1 MAINT
6 PRVRLSNRA
15 AKAIPNMIANWLRRY
30 KLVNLFIYAILGP
43 QHFLYF
49 FLLPQAHGWFLMPFL
64 VVDTGVLPFTS
75 AAGMTALLL
84 TNNFLIFFL

>member
-30 KLVNLFIYAILGP
+30 KLVNLFIAD
-43 QHFLYF
+43 LYTF
-49 FLLPQAHGWFLMPFL
+49 
-64 VVDTGVLPFTS
+64 V
-75 AAGMTALLL
+75 LLL
-84 TNNFLIFFL
+84 APRTCVPNPRC